1 MDLVR
6 DLLATLGMEPQDIA
20 DSGLSPHDR
29 LDRLSTDAIRELG
42 RVAAPKLVERWDT
55 PLGEMLPGLLRSHS
69 QRVTSA
75 SLKTRAYN
83 ALVRADVATWG
94 DVAGLTPGQLFKLR
108 NAGWLTVIDIVTS
121 SVEQSLRSHQ
131 AGDAVEDRAA
141 EEVAGEL
148 DEPFELI
155 VDDEDQLEAAMADLR
170 NSGTWGI
177 NVANSLGAL
186 RTLAAWGIRERDA
199 KRFGDIL
206 ELTPDSGPI
215 TTDLSALWDDFGQ
228 VPLTD
233 WADPALLDVTLDDL
247 AERLFANMDER
258 QPTIYRRR
266 VIDGATLEVVGGEL
280 GVTRE
285 RIRQLQVKTER
296 QIETSLRGD
305 QFRPLHWRAAD
316 LRSSLGTMAP
326 IASDHTR
333 LAMERS
339 LRGAGPHAAELL
351 RPLILRLAGPF
362 RERDGWMTLEQAD
375 IPDPADVQAM
385 ADAFDVLPL
394 ADACDWLAAH
404 DVRPEFHDAWL
415 EHVGRFRRSGDHL
428 MIWSGNLGDKAVA
441 VLASLNEPS
450 DAPTLVALVG
460 EGHSVAGARNRFF
473 EDERLVR
480 VNRTDWALRAWGME
494 EYTGITDEIAQRIET
509 AGGEVEVDAVVHEI
523 VSQFGVKENSVRM
536 YTAAPMFVVEGGRI
550 RLRTANEPFH
560 VEGGLETCAGA
571 FRSSGRS
578 VSLLIPAD
586 AVLLRGSGRPLS
598 GPVAAALG
606 VSPGRPRSFLHASGV
621 LRVTWPIAAAVGPS
635 LGSARVMATNAGA
648 TAGERVRLDFDLE
661 QGRVT
666 AERVP
671 QEVASHEGMEAI
683 RLLTG
688 IIADSENALA
698 VVADALDVSPAN
710 VRRVLIERGDTDL
723 AALLPIPV
731 VDAHLGSTLSDLAQ
745 LIASG

>member
-1 MDLVR
+1 M
-6 DLLATLGMEPQDIA
+6 
-20 DSGLSPHDR
+20 
-29 LDRLSTDAIRELG
+29 
-42 RVAAPKLVERWDT
+42 
-55 PLGEMLPGLLRSHS
+55 
-69 QRVTSA
+69 
-75 SLKTRAYN
+75 
-83 ALVRADVATWG
+83 
-94 DVAGLTPGQLFKLR
+94 
-108 NAGWLTVIDIVTS
+108 
-121 SVEQSLRSHQ
+121 
-131 AGDAVEDRAA
+131 
-141 EEVAGEL
+141 
-148 DEPFELI
+148 
-155 VDDEDQLEAAMADLR
+155 
-170 NSGTWGI
+170 
-177 NVANSLGAL
+177 
-186 RTLAAWGIRERDA
+186 
-199 KRFGDIL
+199 
-206 ELTPDSGPI
+206 
-215 TTDLSALWDDFGQ
+215 WDDFGRAA
-228 VPLTD
+228 LTD
-233 WADPALLDVTLDDL
+233 WVNPALLDVTLDEL

-258 QPTIYRRR
+258 RLTIHRRR
-266 VIDGATLEVVGGEL
+266 VVDGATLAVVGGEL

-296 QIETSLRGD
+296 QIETSLKRD
-305 QFRPLHWRAAD
+305 QFRLLHWRAAN

-326 IASDHTR
+326 VASDHTR

-351 RPLILRLAGPF
+351 WPLIFRLAGPF

-375 IPDPADVQAM
+375 MPDPADIEAM
-385 ADAFDVLPL
+385 ADEFGVLPL
-394 ADACDWLAAH
+394 ADAYDWLTAH
-404 DVRPEFHDAWL
+404 GVRPEFHDAWL
-415 EHVGRFRRSGDHL
+415 EHAGRFRRSGDHL

-460 EGHSVAGARNRFF
+460 EGYSVASARNRFF

-509 AGGEVEVDAVVHEI
+509 AGGEVEVDAVVREI
-523 VSQFGVKENSVRM
+523 VSQFSVKENSVRM

-550 RLRTANEPFH
+550 RLRTADEPFY

-606 VSPGRPRSFLHASGV
+606 VSPGRPRSFLHASGA
-621 LRVTWPIAAAVGPS
+621 LRVTWPITAGAGPS

-671 QEVASHEGMEAI
+671 QEVDSHEGMEAI

-710 VRRVLIERGDTDL
+710 VRRVLIARGDTDL
-723 AALLPIPV
+723 AELLPIPV